1 MMLKDK
7 VAVVTGSGRGIG
19 KAIAL
24 ALAREGARV
33 VVAART
39 LTEINA
45 VAREIEAVGTA
56 AFPVRT
62 DVSQE
67 FDVNML
73 VSKTVQKW
81 GAIDIL
87 INNAGVGTFAK
98 VVDLAASEFDKMVR
112 VNMRG
117 VFLCARAVVPH
128 MVQKNS
134 GDIVNVAS
142 LAGRNAFV
150 GGAAYCATKWGLIG
164 FARCLMLEV
173 RTHNIRVITVCP
185 GSVDTGFGGEK
196 DELAHRSSGDIPQA
210 EDIARVVV
218 DALRMPRNV
227 MVSEVDVRPTNP
239 KH

>member
-1 MMLKDK
+1 MLKDK
-7 VAVVTGSGRGIG
+7 VAIVTGSGRGIG

-24 ALAREGARV
+24 ALAGEGARV

-45 VAREIEAVGTA
+45 VAKEIEAAGA
-56 AFPVRT
+56 AALPVRT

-73 VSKTVQKW
+73 VSKTVQKF

-98 VVDLAASEFDKMVR
+98 VVDLAANEFDKMFR

-117 VFLCARAVVPH
+117 VFLCSRAVVPH

-134 GDIVNVAS
+134 GDIVNIAS

-150 GGAAYCATKWGLIG
+150 GGAAYCATKWALIG
-164 FARCLMLEV
+164 FSRCLMLEV
-173 RTHNIRVITVCP
+173 RAHNIRVITVCP
-185 GSVDTGFGGEK
+185 GSVDTGFGGER
-196 DELAHRSSGDIPQA
+196 DELPHRSSGDIPQA
-210 EDIARVVV
+210 TDIARVVV
-218 DALRMPRNV
+218 DALGMPRNV
-227 MVSEVDVRPTNP
+227 MVSELDVRPTNP

>member
-210 EDIARVVV
+210 EDVARVVV

>member
-1 MMLKDK
+1 MLKDK

-210 EDIARVVV
+210 EDVARVVV

>member
-1 MMLKDK
+1 MLKDK

>member
-1 MMLKDK
+1 MELKDK
-7 VAVVTGSGRGIG
+7 VAIVTGSGRGIG

-24 ALAREGARV
+24 GLAREGARV

-45 VAREIEAVGTA
+45 VARELEALGTA

-73 VSKTVQKW
+73 VSKTVQKF

-87 INNAGVGTFAK
+87 IINAGVGTFAK
-98 VVDLAASEFDKMVR
+98 VVDLPASEFDKMVR

-134 GDIVNVAS
+134 GDIVNIAS
-142 LAGRNAFV
+142 LAGRNSFV

-164 FARCLMLEV
+164 FSRCLMLEV
-173 RTHNIRVITVCP
+173 RAHNIRVITVCP
-185 GSVDTGFGGEK
+185 GSVDTGFGGER
-196 DELAHRSSGDIPQA
+196 DSLAPKSTGDIPQA
-210 EDIARVVV
+210 EDIARIVV